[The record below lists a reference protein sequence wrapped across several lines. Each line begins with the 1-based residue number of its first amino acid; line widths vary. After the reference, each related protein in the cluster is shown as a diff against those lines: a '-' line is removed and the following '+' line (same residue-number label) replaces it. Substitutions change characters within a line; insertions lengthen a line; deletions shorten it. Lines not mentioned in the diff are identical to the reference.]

1 MKSLGNH
8 LYKIASYV
16 LFVAFAVVIFYL
28 FILSNFVTCF
38 MAYEDEHV
46 FFVKDLGPLMLIGL
60 GLFLFLLTVFTKR
73 HLAKGQPS
81 SKPSKKAL
89 VITTA
94 IFAVFMVWWVSAIH
108 LPPIY
113 DQAAIFQCAHD
124 FLQHDYTNW
133 QPGAYMHKFPF
144 QNGMVLMFLPF
155 AALGKVGVYAYQ
167 YYNIILF
174 IAVCLGF
181 LKISKIYLDERTSYF
196 VYYCAL
202 FCIPMW
208 GQITY
213 VYGFLG
219 QIACSIW
226 GIYFLI
232 RFENEEKTRYYL
244 IANLLLQLGIL
255 YKTNGQIYVIA
266 GCISLL
272 LFFFK
277 TGKKK
282 YLLASIGLGI
292 TMWVCGLLLNLF
304 FAKMTGQS
312 VTGGISLWGYFATGL
327 KESSIAPGWF
337 SDYHT
342 LVYSEHIGD
351 TNAMNQIYKAS
362 ITDSWALFAQEPS
375 YGFRFFARKLASMWA
390 DPAMQFFTNTS
401 IRNLEGT
408 LSYGW
413 KDLFYNGGIVNTV
426 ITLLLDVIQ
435 AILYFGTILWLV
447 HQVKNRKMADTLR
460 HGHLLIIFLGGFLYH
475 MLGEAQGYYVL
486 PYYMFLIPYAI
497 AGYTFSIQD
506 CADNKIKSTTAYTT
520 IVFFVLSALL
530 YFLPSTFIDNTV
542 RIGTDTSE
550 YIYYLQTHTEWKQ
563 DSYIKQ

>member
-8 LYKIASYV
+8 LYRIASYV
-16 LFVAFAVVIFYL
+16 LFVTFGIVILYL
-28 FILSNFVTCF
+28 FFLSNFVTCF

-60 GLFLFLLTVFTKR
+60 GFFLLLLTVITKKC
-73 HLAKGQPS
+73 LTKGQTGL
-81 SKPSKKAL
+81 KPSKKAL
-89 VITTA
+89 VVTTT
-94 IFAVFMVWWVSAIH
+94 IFALFMVWWVSAIH

-113 DQAAIFQCAHD
+113 DQAAIFECAQD
-124 FLQHDYTNW
+124 FLQQDYTNW

-181 LKISKIYLDERTSYF
+181 LKISRIYFGERTAHF

-232 RFENEEKTRYYL
+232 RFEREERTSFFW
-244 IANLLLQLGIL
+244 IANLLFQIGIL
-255 YKTNGQIYVIA
+255 YKTNGQVFVIA
-266 GCISLL
+266 GCISLFL
-272 LFFFK
+272 YFCK
-277 TGKKK
+277 TGKTK
-282 YLLASIGLGI
+282 YLFTSLGLGT
-292 TMWVCGLLLNLF
+292 TMWLCGILLNLF
-304 FAKMTGQS
+304 FTHTTGQS
-312 VTGGISLWGYFATGL
+312 VTDGISLWGYFATGL

-351 TNAMNQIYKAS
+351 TNAMNQIYKSS

-408 LSYGW
+408 LSYAW
-413 KDLFYNGGIVNTV
+413 KDLFYNGGVLNTV
-426 ITLLLDVIQ
+426 ITLVLDVLQ
-435 AILYFGTILWLV
+435 ALLYFGTILWLI
-447 HQVKNRKMADTLR
+447 HQVKNRRIAETLQR
-460 HGHLLIIFLGGFLYH
+460 GHLLIVFLGGFLYH

-497 AGYTFSIQD
+497 DGYKISIQD
-506 CADNKIKSTTAYTT
+506 SADYKLKSTTAYTT
-520 IVFFVLSALL
+520 IVLFVLSALL
-530 YFLPSTFIDNTV
+530 YVLPSTWLDNSV

-550 YIYYLQTHTEWKQ
+550 YIYYLQTHTEWK
-563 DSYIKQ
+563 DATYIKR